1 MRKYWFIWLF
11 IGQFV
16 TAQVDKNQRITINFE
31 GTLIEFFQEIEKQ
44 SSVKFAFKHQD
55 IEPIKGHWTFKNK
68 SLAFIL
74 DALSDSY
81 LLIFEDESN
90 KQIFVRKNNDI
101 YTIRGFVKNATNNE
115 RIIAAMV
122 ISDDG
127 KVVHTDN
134 NGYFFISNDSK
145 KGFTIVAD
153 GYQYLYVNQ
162 ENITKSK
169 YTVFYLQP
177 VREFVE
183 VIIKPKYNALR
194 FLHKTE
200 EIVPKI
206 AEKLPIVGGEVDFL
220 QGLRTLGGIKP
231 ALGNSQGW
239 SVRGDRPQNNLI
251 MIDGMPVYHS
261 MHLLGV
267 VSIFNAPNI
276 NQIQVH
282 KDIQS
287 SNFGGRVGSLISL
300 SLNDGSKEKW
310 SGMADAGIISTGISF
325 NGPLIKNKLSM
336 SVSARR
342 SHFDW
347 LSDPALRII
356 SQNDF
361 ARKASQLRFYS
372 VFGKFHYKINEKSN
386 LRLSIHN
393 GGDLVS
399 FGSEVRLFD
408 TLNSREMNRVR
419 LSWNNFVA
427 SAAFDYRFTDK
438 WSLTINSGYSVTN
451 YSYIDQYRLR
461 NDLGQ
466 DLNQSERESG
476 LEEFRNTIRLK
487 FVQKNHQF
495 SGGFGVN
502 HTLLTPSKNRF
513 IRENVV
519 SLFDTIFNVQSTQ
532 LNEYFVFLEDYID
545 LKTYGKLLIGL
556 RGVNYDVQP
565 NQRHRFLEPRF
576 SWSRPMD
583 STTVIRFNYMRLSQ
597 ALNAVN
603 SSNFGIPHPVW
614 FSIQGL
620 NPIISDQL
628 SVNLLSENKYGG
640 WRINAFYRIDQ
651 SIYQPIPGQNA
662 VYAIQDPENLFLEGS
677 GIAFGLEF
685 QLNFSFGKWALI
697 PTYSYIRSTEQN
709 AMINNGNRFYSSF
722 DGPHIFNL
730 LVNYEISKSSN
741 VSLNFQYFSGSPIT
755 LPDYRYVSTLNGAPI
770 VLNEYRGVNN
780 FRMVASHQLDVQY
793 TKTFIR
799 KKFSHHLTL
808 GLFNMYSQINPYMT
822 FIGLNEKGE
831 QALKIRSFLPS
842 LPIVKYA
849 ISF

>member
-1 MRKYWFIWLF
+1 LRKHWIIWLF
-11 IGQFV
+11 VGQFAI
-16 TAQVDKNQRITINFE
+16 AQVDKNQRITIDFE
-31 GTLIEFFQEIEKQ
+31 GTLIDFFQELEKKT
-44 SSVKFAFKHQD
+44 SVKFAFKHQD
-55 IEPIKGHWTFKNK
+55 IEQIKGHWIFKKK

-74 DALSDSY
+74 DVLSDSY
-81 LLIFEDESN
+81 QLKFENEDN
-90 KQIFVRKNNDI
+90 QQIFLRKNEEI
-101 YTIRGFVKNATNNE
+101 YTVRGFVKNATNNE
-115 RIIAAMV
+115 RIIGAMIV
-122 ISDDG
+122 SDDG
-127 KVVHTDN
+127 KVVHTDD
-134 NGYFFISNDSK
+134 NGYFLISNESR
-145 KGFTIVAD
+145 KGFAIVAD
-153 GYQYLYVNQ
+153 GYQYLYVNN
-162 ENITKSK
+162 ENISKSK
-169 YTVFYLQP
+169 YTVFYVKP
-177 VREFVE
+177 VLEFVE

-206 AEKLPIVGGEVDFL
+206 AEKIPIVGGEVDFL

-239 SVRGDRPQNNLI
+239 SVRGVKPQNNLI

-287 SNFGGRVGSLISL
+287 STFGGRVGSLISL
-300 SLNDGSKEKW
+300 SLNDGNKEKW
-310 SGMADAGIISTGISF
+310 TAMADAGIISTGISL

-336 SVSARR
+336 SLSARR

-347 LSDPALRII
+347 LSDPALRVI
-356 SQNDF
+356 SQNEF
-361 ARKASQLRFYS
+361 TRKASQLRFYS
-372 VFGKFHYKINEKSN
+372 IFGKFHFKINDKSN
-386 LRLSIHN
+386 LRLSVHN

-408 TLNSREMNRVR
+408 TLNSRELNRVR
-419 LSWNNFVA
+419 LSWNNFVV
-427 SAAFDYRFTDK
+427 SAAFDYRLSDK
-438 WSLTINSGYSVTN
+438 WSLNINSGYSVTN
-451 YSYIDQYRLR
+451 YNYIDQYRLR

-466 DLNQSERESG
+466 DINQSERESG
-476 LEEFRNTIRLK
+476 LEEFRNSIRLK
-487 FVQKNHQF
+487 YVQKGHQF
-495 SGGFGVN
+495 SGGVGAN

-513 IRENVV
+513 IRENV
-519 SLFDTIFNVQSTQ
+519 LTFLDTVFNLQFSQ

-545 LKTYGKLLIGL
+545 LKQFGKILIGV
-556 RGVNYDVQP
+556 RGVNYDIQS
-565 NQRHRFLEPRF
+565 NQSNAILEPRF

-597 ALNAVN
+597 ALNAVS

-614 FSIQGL
+614 FSLQGL
-620 NPIISDQL
+620 KPIISDQF
-628 SVNLLSENKYGG
+628 SVNLLAETKLGV
-640 WRINAFYRIDQ
+640 WRINAFYRLDQ
-651 SIYQPIPGQNA
+651 SLYQPKPGQNA
-662 VYAIQDPENLFLEGS
+662 VYAIQDPENLFYEGS
-677 GIAFGLEF
+677 GIAYGLEF
-685 QLNFSFGKWALI
+685 QLNFTLRKWALI
-697 PTYSYIRSTEQN
+697 PVYSYIRSTEQN
-709 AMINNGNRFYSSF
+709 VLINNGNRFYSSF

-730 LVNYEISKSSN
+730 LLNYEISKSAN
-741 VSLNFQYFSGSPIT
+741 VSFNFQYFSGSPIT
-755 LPDYRYVSTLNGAPI
+755 LPDNRYVSTLNGAPV
-770 VLNEYRGVNN
+770 VLNEYRSVNN

-793 TKTFIR
+793 SKTFT
-799 KKFSHHLTL
+799 KEKYAHHLTL

-822 FIGLNEKGE
+822 FIGLNEKGD